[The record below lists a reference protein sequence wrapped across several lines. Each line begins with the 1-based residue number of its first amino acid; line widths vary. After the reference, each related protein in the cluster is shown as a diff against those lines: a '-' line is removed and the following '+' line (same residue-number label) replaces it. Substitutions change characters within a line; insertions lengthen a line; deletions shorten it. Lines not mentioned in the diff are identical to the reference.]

1 LLLICMSHLSLCLGR
16 IVFVWIGLSY
26 LLKVRETQCVLGHS
40 LAPYFDDVG
49 GCEQGLKRAAAYGY
63 SYTQGDIKSKLL
75 LPIKGTIMGTKIN
88 IIRNNKFI
96 LYVYYQ

>member
-1 LLLICMSHLSLCLGR
+1 M
-16 IVFVWIGLSY
+16 
-26 LLKVRETQCVLGHS
+26 RETQCVLGHS

-49 GCEQGLKRAAAYGY
+49 GCEQGLERATAYGY

>member
-1 LLLICMSHLSLCLGR
+1 
-16 IVFVWIGLSY
+16 
-26 LLKVRETQCVLGHS
+26 

>member
-1 LLLICMSHLSLCLGR
+1 MWG
-16 IVFVWIGLSY
+16 V
-26 LLKVRETQCVLGHS
+26 
-40 LAPYFDDVG
+40 
-49 GCEQGLKRAAAYGY
+49 EQGLKRAAAYGY